1 MWRVTCSLY
10 FDLNRD
16 GFRDFW
22 IWAPI
27 ILAIIVGGGLL
38 DWFWGHLFGAST
50 VRRYLGWFFLLL
62 VLSFFLA
69 SAIWYYKELSVLAN
83 LMQTQSVQFIVGTVE
98 DVRPAPAKTL
108 GPIERFRIGSTDFS
122 YAPYTIAPGF
132 RQRLGRENPIQQG
145 ACVRLGTV
153 ETVII
158 RVELCARGDGEHSC
172 P

>member
-62 VLSFFLA
+62 VALHSDYDGLRSAIRLAPGGVWDQRGPRCCAGFLA
-69 SAIWYYKELSVLAN
+69 AS
-83 LMQTQSVQFIVGTVE
+83 
-98 DVRPAPAKTL
+98 
-108 GPIERFRIGSTDFS
+108 
-122 YAPYTIAPGF
+122 
-132 RQRLGRENPIQQG
+132 
-145 ACVRLGTV
+145 
-153 ETVII
+153 
-158 RVELCARGDGEHSC
+158 
-172 P
+172 